1 MCLKFLK
8 SYWISLHG
16 LRLDKKIWWGYLRW
30 VSSGPSV
37 CNVKRRPSQ
46 GLCLR
51 ISRLDCS
58 ELFTRLQ
65 DNYTTWC
72 ALTGNRPEKKSMKAQ
87 DSWMCVDTCKFCFSW
102 NPKPVG
108 NRWNSCWEQSR
119 GRGRTTLWSILE
131 QGCKNATTY
140 VAVSICCSDS
150 VAARVSGSV
159 SGEGPRGLGIAETCR
174 ATCYQELCLKLKQ
187 PMLCCHSCL
196 FKFMGGIMVHVYG
209 CLMYLDVAFICFY
222 LLNVLRLSSVV
233 FSLSWTS
240 DVPPWTGTSAKCWLF
255 LIISYYVI

>member
-196 FKFMGGIMVHVYG
+196 FKFMGASWCMCTDAWCI
-209 CLMYLDVAFICFY
+209 LMSLLYAFIYLTYFGYLQLCFHFPELLTY
-222 LLNVLRLSSVV
+222 LLELALQQSAG
-233 FSLSWTS
+233 FS
-240 DVPPWTGTSAKCWLF
+240 WLY
-255 LIISYYVI
+255 LIM